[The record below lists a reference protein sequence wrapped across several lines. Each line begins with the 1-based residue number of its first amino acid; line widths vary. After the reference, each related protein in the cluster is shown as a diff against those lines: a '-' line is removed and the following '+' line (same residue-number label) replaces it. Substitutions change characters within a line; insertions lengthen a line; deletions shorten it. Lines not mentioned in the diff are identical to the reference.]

1 MEKSPLQ
8 DLISAIR
15 AGDLGAVTTAL
26 DSGADADAPDDHGI
40 LGLPLRIAA
49 FNGHLDI
56 IRELV
61 TRGAKVNPEK
71 VNPLADNLIDVAS
84 RGAQKETVRLLI
96 EFGANIPPGVHTGL
110 SLLEVLAAQGVA
122 NRSGRDEAGAAKSRQ
137 IPPPIVVSSPRE
149 CEPSAKPTLPTWMAD
164 AAGEVEQIDLKGCA
178 GVDTN
183 ALNDDVMRLAGTDGQ
198 TSDKPEEPEPLNQP
212 ALDFASKFKFW
223 KK

>member
-15 AGDLGAVTTAL
+15 AGDLGALAAAL
-26 DSGADADAPDDHGI
+26 DSGADADAPDDHGVP
-40 LGLPLRIAA
+40 GLPLRIAV
-49 FNGHLDI
+49 FNGQLDI

-61 TRGAKVNPEK
+61 KRGAKVNPDK

-84 RGAQKETVRLLI
+84 RGAQKDAARLLI
-96 EFGANIPPGVHTGL
+96 ELGANIPPGVHTGL

-122 NRSGRDEAGAAKSRQ
+122 NRSGRDASKNKPPLPPTIVTNPAGNEAGAKS
-137 IPPPIVVSSPRE
+137 
-149 CEPSAKPTLPTWMAD
+149 ALPAWMVD

-183 ALNDDVMRLAGTDGQ
+183 ALNEDVMRLAGTDGHAP
-198 TSDKPEEPEPLNQP
+198 DKPEEPKEPEPLNQP